1 MLVLLDHVERDVS
14 ADVNSKLMLYRRISV
29 VDHHART
36 IKGKVGN
43 KQNRENKAHC
53 YISRH
58 CCDLLL
64 LAFSFQAGQ

>member
-36 IKGKVGN
+36 IKGESWK
-43 KQNRENKAHC
+43 
-53 YISRH
+53 
-58 CCDLLL
+58 
-64 LAFSFQAGQ
+64 